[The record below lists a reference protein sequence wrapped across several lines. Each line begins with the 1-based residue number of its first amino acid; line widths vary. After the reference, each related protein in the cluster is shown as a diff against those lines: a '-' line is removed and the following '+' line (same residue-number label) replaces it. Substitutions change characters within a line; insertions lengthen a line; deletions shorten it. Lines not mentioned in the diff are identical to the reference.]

1 MIPNDTTV
9 EANSDELVSVA
20 EVKLDTLDNT
30 MLSVTEAD
38 DTQLEVAKLLD
49 TRAVVEAM
57 ELLIDDSTN
66 NEITEDCTDVVGSTL
81 EDSIVWL
88 VNMLWLESKLLV
100 AGTDEDSSIVLLKIN
115 ELDSKAD
122 ELETRTKTTRWSG

>member
-66 NEITEDCTDVVGSTL
+66 DEITEDCTDVVGSTL